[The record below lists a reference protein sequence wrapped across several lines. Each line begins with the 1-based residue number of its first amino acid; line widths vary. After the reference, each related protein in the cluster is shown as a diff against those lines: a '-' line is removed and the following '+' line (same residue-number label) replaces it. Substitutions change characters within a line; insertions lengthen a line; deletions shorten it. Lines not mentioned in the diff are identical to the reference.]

1 MFYCSGYR
9 HISLRTEGN
18 FPLSLP
24 TVFCRIILKTYV
36 PEGFGGLCLC
46 VRLYLTNTVMVSH
59 LHTCLSPVR
68 CIWIGAPWTVRFQ
81 NHGYLPSRRASA
93 SID

>member
-1 MFYCSGYR
+1 LLSGYR

-36 PEGFGGLCLC
+36 PEGFGGKLHVYEHFYACFIHSILLCCMRPINLLQ
-46 VRLYLTNTVMVSH
+46 R
-59 LHTCLSPVR
+59 R
-68 CIWIGAPWTVRFQ
+68 CK
-81 NHGYLPSRRASA
+81 
-93 SID
+93 

>member
-1 MFYCSGYR
+1 MYFILFVFASYIHIQIYKCSGYR

-36 PEGFGGLCLC
+36 PEGFGGMC
-46 VRLYLTNTVMVSH
+46 VCVNRNTHVGV
-59 LHTCLSPVR
+59 CVYE
-68 CIWIGAPWTVRFQ
+68 A
-81 NHGYLPSRRASA
+81 
-93 SID
+93 